1 MANIKKNIL
10 IAKAFCDNIIIIGKY
25 TDNERWDVYLLWR
38 YI

>member
-1 MANIKKNIL
+1 MANIKENIL
-10 IAKAFCDNIIIIGKY
+10 IAKAFCDNIIIAKY